1 MKEQLRKLCQIN
13 GISGR
18 EHKVR
23 EEILSQISSYC
34 DDLHV
39 DPLGN
44 IIAFKKG
51 KKTPKQKLLIS
62 AHMDEVGLIVTGI
75 TSDGMLR
82 FATVGGI
89 DARVLVG
96 RSVLVGNSIPGVIG
110 TKAVH
115 MQSAEE
121 KAKATPVDQLYID
134 IGAKDK
140 EDALQYVSLG
150 ESVCFQSEP
159 VEFGNNCLKAKAID
173 DRFGCAL
180 MIQLLQSELPCD
192 LYCSFVVQEEVG
204 LRGAKVAAHDICP
217 DIAIVLEATTAGDLA
232 GVEELKQVCSLG
244 KGPVIPFMDRATIYD
259 YDLYQFAM
267 ETAKQHHIPCQTKT
281 AVAGGNDAGAFSI
294 SCGGIKTVSVSVP
307 CRYLHSPCC
316 VINWEDAENSLAL
329 VQAMLERFANE

>member
-1 MKEQLRKLCQIN
+1 MKERLKKLCQIN

-51 KKTPKQKLLIS
+51 KKTPKQKVLIS
-62 AHMDEVGLIVTGI
+62 AHMDEVGLIVTGV

-96 RSVLVGNSIPGVIG
+96 RSVLVGESIPGVIG

-121 KAKATPVDQLYID
+121 KTKATPVDQLYID
-134 IGAKDK
+134 IGSKDK
-140 EDALQYVSLG
+140 EDALQHVSLG

-232 GVEELKQVCSLG
+232 GVEKLKQVCGLG

-267 ETAKQHHIPCQTKT
+267 DTAKQHHIPCQTKT

-316 VINWEDAENSLAL
+316 VINWEDAENSLVL
-329 VQAMLERFANE
+329 VQAILERLANE